1 MKLLLE
7 NWREYLEEA
16 PKRKS
21 AAGIKKA
28 IKDLTQQGG
37 NTGGNPTGM
46 KAVKRPL
53 GDKDEDEISAPPGAP
68 GGGSIGHGALE
79 EADEESFR
87 IRDSMQT
94 DIWQN
99 EVLNPEVKKR
109 LIEIAENFLNGL
121 EVDIQME
128 DLRFTGSLANYN
140 WSQYS
145 DVDMHIVVD
154 FSKVNEDVELV
165 KAYFDEARMRWNDKH
180 RIMIHG
186 FEVEIYVEDVDEDHK
201 SSGIYSILDDE
212 WLNKPDPDGDGID
225 YETAQKKASDFVN
238 RTQSIEKLVSKEKYQ
253 IALDRI
259 ERTKQKIRD
268 MRQAGLESEEA
279 EFSSENIAFKILR
292 RDDILKQLN
301 DLKRMAYDSQMSLKQ
316 ENDSDNSFQN

>member
-7 NWREYLEEA
+7 NWREYLDE
-16 PKRKS
+16 KNSYRDRIKS
-21 AAGIKKA
+21 Y
-28 IKDLTQQGG
+28 IKDRDKMLGQGG
-37 NTGGNPTGM
+37 QKNTPPFTGD
-46 KAVKRPL
+46 L
-53 GDKDEDEISAPPGAP
+53 GKHVTFDKQTDNVDES
-68 GGGSIGHGALE
+68 LK

-87 IRDSMQT
+87 IRDSMQE

-99 EVLNPEVKKR
+99 EMLKPEVKKR

-121 EVDIQME
+121 EVDVQME

-279 EFSSENIAFKILR
+279 EFSTENIAFKILR

-301 DLKRMAYDSQMSLKQ
+301 DLKRAAYDNQMSLKQ
-316 ENDSDNSFQN
+316 ENDGDVSFQN